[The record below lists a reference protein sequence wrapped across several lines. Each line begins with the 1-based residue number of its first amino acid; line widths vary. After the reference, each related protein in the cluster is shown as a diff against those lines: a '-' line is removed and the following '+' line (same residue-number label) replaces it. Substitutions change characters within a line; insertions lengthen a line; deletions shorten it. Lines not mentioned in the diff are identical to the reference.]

1 MPRIRLDT
9 LLVERALVRSR
20 DRARA
25 LIMAGR
31 VLVGDEPVTKPGTAV
46 DAGADLR
53 LRGEDHPFVSRGGL
67 KLEGALDDLG
77 LDVAGKTI
85 LDVGASTGGF
95 TDCCLKRGAVRAFCV
110 DVGTNQLDWSLR
122 SDPRVAV
129 LEQTNARHLSPADLP
144 GPADLAVIDV
154 SFISLTLILEP
165 VLGCLTPDGAVLAMI
180 KPQFEAGRGQV
191 GKGGVVRDPGI
202 RERAVQSVI
211 GFAAGLGLAMIGRAD
226 SKVPGP
232 KGNVEVFVHFE
243 RGGADA
249 GRARG

>member
-1 MPRIRLDT
+1 MARERLDKA
-9 LLVERALVRSR
+9 LVDSGLVRSR

-31 VLVGDEPVTKPGTAV
+31 VLVDDVPMSKPGTLVAPE
-46 DAGADLR
+46 ARLR

-77 LDVAGKTI
+77 LDVAGRTI

-95 TDCCLKRGAVRAFCV
+95 TDCCLKRGAARAFCV

-122 SDPRVAV
+122 RDPRVFV
-129 LEQTNARHLSPADLP
+129 LERTNARQLAPAALP

-165 VLGCLTPDGAVLAMI
+165 VLGCLVPDGAVLAMI
-180 KPQFEAGRGQV
+180 KPQFEVGRGQV
-191 GKGGVVRDPGI
+191 GKGGVVRDPEA
-202 RERAVQSVI
+202 REDAVRSVI
-211 GFAAGLGLAMIGRAD
+211 EHAAGLGLIVAGRAD
-226 SKVPGP
+226 SRVAGP
-232 KGNVEVFVHFE
+232 KGNVEVFVHFN

-249 GRARG
+249 GRTLD

>member
-1 MPRIRLDT
+1 MARERLDKA
-9 LLVERALVRSR
+9 LVDSGLVRSR

-31 VLVGDEPVTKPGTAV
+31 VLVDDAPVSKPGTLVAPE
-46 DAGADLR
+46 ARLR
-53 LRGEDHPFVSRGGL
+53 LRGEDHPFVSRGAL

-95 TDCCLKRGAVRAFCV
+95 TDCCLKRGAARAFCV

-122 SDPRVAV
+122 RDPRVFV
-129 LEQTNARHLSPADLP
+129 LEQTNARYLEPAALP

-165 VLGCLTPDGAVLAMI
+165 VLGCLAPEGEVLAMV
-180 KPQFEAGRGQV
+180 KPQFEVGRGQV
-191 GKGGVVRDPGI
+191 GKGGVVRDPEA
-202 RERAVQSVI
+202 REDAVRSVI
-211 GFAAGLGLAMIGRAD
+211 ACAAGLGLIVAGRAD
-226 SKVPGP
+226 SRVAGP
-232 KGNVEVFVHFE
+232 KGNLEVFVHFRE
-243 RGGADA
+243 EGADA
-249 GRARG
+249 G